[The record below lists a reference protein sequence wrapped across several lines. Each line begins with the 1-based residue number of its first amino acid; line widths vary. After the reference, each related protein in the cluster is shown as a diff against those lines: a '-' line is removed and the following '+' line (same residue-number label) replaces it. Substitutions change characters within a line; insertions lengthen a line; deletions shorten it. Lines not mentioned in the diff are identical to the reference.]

1 MNLAENLK
9 KIRKENNLSQ
19 EQLAEQ
25 LGVSRQSVSK
35 WESGQAYPEMDK
47 VLQMA
52 KMFNLN
58 IDDLLNQDIKEVN
71 NEKQSKLVIN
81 KYIEDFLLFITKTID
96 MFSSMKWKTK
106 IKCLFEQL
114 VIGCILLVLFLIIGD
129 VVHHITYGFISI
141 FPHSIQ
147 RVIYSISSSIYLI
160 VSFIL
165 GLILIIHI
173 FKVRYLDYY
182 VIVKEESN
190 NKDEKENIE
199 EDFVKMNNDQKI
211 YLEKKKEKI
220 VIRDPKHAGYRFI
233 SGMLK
238 SILFLIKI
246 FTLIIAFTFCVSLVC
261 FVLSFILSFLFIK
274 TGLLFFGLLLT
285 LLSCIFINLIVL
297 IILFNF
303 IINKKNNKKYL
314 LISFILSIVLFGI
327 GVGISVLGITN
338 FDYIDD
344 INNDVYLENEQIII
358 MQDNLII
365 HSLFDIEYIEENR
378 SDIKVVY
385 KHAEFFDLDIHNY
398 DNNIYLHTI
407 NSNNNYLEF
416 FRDVIKDVNNKKII
430 NYSKSKIYIYTSKEN
445 IDKLNNNW
453 NNYIK
458 QEEEENEY
466 YNMIEEENNIY
477 EQKIYELENKIET
490 LQSQLDLYQ

>member
-129 VVHHITYGFISI
+129 VVHYITYGFISI
-141 FPHSIQ
+141 FPSSIQ
-147 RVIYSISSSIYLI
+147 SVICSISGSIYLI
-160 VSFIL
+160 VSLIL

-190 NKDEKENIE
+190 SKDEKENK
-199 EDFVKMNNDQKI
+199 EDLVKEHDNQKI

-220 VIRDPKHAGYRFI
+220 IIRDPKHTGYRFI

-238 SILFLIKI
+238 SILFLVKV
-246 FTLIIAFTFCVSLVC
+246 FVLIIAFTFCISLVC
-261 FVLSFILSFLFIK
+261 LVLSFILSFLFIK
-274 TGLLFFGLLLT
+274 TGLFFFGLLLT
-285 LLSCIFINLIVL
+285 LLACIFINIIVL

-314 LISFILSIVLFGI
+314 LISFISSIVFFGI
-327 GVGISVLGITN
+327 GVGISVLGIIN
-338 FDYIDD
+338 FNYIDD
-344 INNDVYLENEQIII
+344 IKNDVYIESEQIIP

-365 HSLFDIEYIEENR
+365 HGLFDIEYIEENR

-385 KHAEFFDLDIHNY
+385 KHTEFFDPDIHNY
-398 DNNIYLHTI
+398 DNNVYLDTI
-407 NSNNNYLEF
+407 ISNNNYLGF
-416 FRDVIKDVNNKKII
+416 YRNVIKDINNKKII
-430 NYSKSKIYIYTSKEN
+430 NYSKSKIYVYTSKEN

-453 NNYIK
+453 NNYIR
-458 QEEEENEY
+458 QEEEENDY
-466 YNMIEEENNIY
+466 YNMIEEENNRY